1 MIPLRGR
8 LLVASA
14 MLAVAAASVLLLI
27 RAESAISFA
36 RPLLLVTSGAEEE
49 GVLGILRAMDGAAY
63 TDPSRIP
70 FAASYYNW
78 LFFGVFAT
86 VTGAVKGALGL
97 DVAWVPT
104 IGRFVGLAGALLCG
118 WVAWG
123 CLRRVAPSPSPWVNH
138 HNRLLAAWLAIGPLV
153 GWWALSLN
161 PELWATALS
170 EAAILAVLAGFERR
184 KLASVA
190 LAAGLAA
197 AAWGFKQ
204 SYLFV
209 PLGLGLFLLLR
220 LEIRAIMVLVAVF
233 VAGVALPVLLGSPE
247 YRGMLLAFQGSDF
260 AWWQLERN
268 LLNTAPKI
276 VPVLLGALLV
286 LPLLRRWR
294 AVRDDTPLLL
304 SLCCVLACLPVL
316 PASAKVGAAENY
328 YFPLV
333 FFLALLAGRGVA
345 RLEESGWPRLPTL
358 ALTAAWLLELAACA
372 LVVAGIGGVRS
383 VREMDARYQEQ
394 RNCIAALPAPM
405 FSHDPYLQLPWMR
418 AEGPRFVLAY
428 QYDMERAK
436 GRVFEQDGV
445 GGLIRDGWFASLA
458 LPGGRTTI
466 DGATLDRYRRLPEP
480 CAGLGIYVRKSG

>member
-8 LLVASA
+8 ALVAA
-14 MLAVAAASVLLLI
+14 AALAVAAALLLLLV

-36 RPLLLVTSGAEEE
+36 RPLLVVTSGAEEE

-78 LFFGVFAT
+78 LFFGLFAT
-86 VTGAVKGALGL
+86 AIGAVKGALGL

-118 WVAWG
+118 WIAWA
-123 CLRRVAPSPSPWVNH
+123 CLRRAAPSGNALVNA
-138 HNRLLAAWLAIGPLV
+138 HNRLLAVWLAIGPLV

-170 EAAILAVLAGFERR
+170 EAAILAVLTGYERR
-184 KLASVA
+184 RLASVA
-190 LAAGLAA
+190 LAAALAA

-220 LEIRAIMVLVAVF
+220 LEIRAIMVLAAVF
-233 VAGVALPVLLGSPE
+233 AAGVAAPVLLGGPE

-276 VPVLLGALLV
+276 VPVVLGALLV

-294 AVRDDTPLLL
+294 AVQDDTPLLL
-304 SLCCVLACLPVL
+304 GLCCVLACLPVL

-345 RLEESGWPRLPTL
+345 GLEQRGWPRLPTI

-383 VREMDARYQEQ
+383 VRDMDARY
-394 RNCIAALPAPM
+394 RVLRDCVAALPAPM
-405 FSHDPYLQLPWMR
+405 YSHDPYLQLPWMR
-418 AEGPRFVLAY
+418 EDGPRFVLAY

-436 GRVFEQDGV
+436 GRVFEGGGV

-458 LPGGRTTI
+458 LPGGRAVI
-466 DGATLDRYRRLPEP
+466 DGATLERYRRLPET
-480 CAGLGIYVRKSG
+480 CNGLDLYLRR

>member
-8 LLVASA
+8 AL
-14 MLAVAAASVLLLI
+14 VAAAALAVTAALLLLLI

-49 GVLGILRAMDGAAY
+49 GVLGILRALEGAAY

-78 LFFGVFAT
+78 LFFGLFAT

-118 WVAWG
+118 WAAWG
-123 CLRRVAPSPSPWVNH
+123 CLCRVAPSPCPVVKT

-184 KLASVA
+184 RLASVA

-197 AAWGFKQ
+197 ASWGFKQ

-220 LEIRAIMVLVAVF
+220 LEIRAIMVLVTVF
-233 VAGVALPVLLGSPE
+233 VAGVAAPVLLGSPE

-268 LLNTAPKI
+268 LLNTAPKV
-276 VPVLLGALLV
+276 VPVVLGALLV

-294 AVRDDTPLLL
+294 PVLDDTPLLL
-304 SLCCVLACLPVL
+304 SLCCLLASLPVL

-345 RLEESGWPRLPTL
+345 GLEQRGWPRLPTF

-372 LVVAGIGGVRS
+372 LVVAGIGGVNS
-383 VREMDARYQEQ
+383 VRPMDARYQAQ
-394 RNCIAALPAPM
+394 RDCIAALPAPM
-405 FSHDPYLQLPWMR
+405 YSHDPYLQLPWMR

-436 GRVFEQDGV
+436 GRVFERDGV
-445 GGLIRDGWFASLA
+445 GGLIRDGWFASLVVPA
-458 LPGGRTTI
+458 DAARV
-466 DGATLDRYRRLPEP
+466 DGATLERYRRLPDI
-480 CAGLGIYVRKSG
+480 CGGLGIYVRR